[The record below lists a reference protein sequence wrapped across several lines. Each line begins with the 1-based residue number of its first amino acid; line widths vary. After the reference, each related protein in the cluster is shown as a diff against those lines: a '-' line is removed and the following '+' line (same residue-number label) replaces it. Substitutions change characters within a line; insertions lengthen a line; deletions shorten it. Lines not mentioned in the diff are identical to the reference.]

1 MKHLTRLLISL
12 QLMGLLLLTQAC
24 VGAEFTETLKNAHSF
39 SSTESFQGEWRSAN
53 AVSFPTKESCTDL
66 KWTVTEQN
74 ATHISGA
81 FEATCADGVTLTGTA
96 SGVVDVTMHIEATGT
111 ASGFGPTPCP
121 FELTGTGTLQLDG
134 SISVEYTGQTCI
146 GPISGTEVI
155 QR

>member
-1 MKHLTRLLISL
+1 MKHLKRFLVAVQFI
-12 QLMGLLLLTQAC
+12 GLTALTPGC
-24 VGAEFTETLKNAHSF
+24 VEVGQTLKNAP
-39 SSTESFQGEWRSAN
+39 SSGGTESFLGEWRSAS
-53 AVSFPTKESCTDL
+53 AVSFPTRESCTDL
-66 KWTVTEQN
+66 KWTIDQQTESN
-74 ATHISGA
+74 ISGA

-96 SGVVDVTMHIEATGT
+96 FGVIDVTLQFEATGT

-134 SISVEYTGQTCI
+134 SIRMEYTGQTCV